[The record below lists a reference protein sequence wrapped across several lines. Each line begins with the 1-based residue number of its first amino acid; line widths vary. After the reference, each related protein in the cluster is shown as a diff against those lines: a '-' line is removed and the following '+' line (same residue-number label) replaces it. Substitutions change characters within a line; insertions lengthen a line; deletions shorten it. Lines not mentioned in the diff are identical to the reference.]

1 MAPISKQCFFFI
13 ITLTCCQKIHMV
25 KCSQRDSSAFLALQR
40 SRLRRLAIGSER
52 QDFHSTPSFMKVTG
66 PQHFKS
72 LPLLMSV
79 SLSVWFFSVPTVSLP
94 PSSYACLQG
103 RCGSISRLQFL
114 SRGRGHGK
122 GLVITAGTLT
132 ASPPLSLLPS
142 TFLRLPCPCLSSS
155 HPLFGIFS
163 SYLFLSSYLFFPL
176 LSTFLERQHLC
187 DDRRVS
193 YGWGTNR
200 KWPQ

>member
-1 MAPISKQCFFFI
+1 MLIIYLCLAFVFMHRKDISPPEFSEGNSITWGLSSTKKKHVLMAPISKQCFFFI

-79 SLSVWFFSVPTVSLP
+79 SLSV
-94 PSSYACLQG
+94 
-103 RCGSISRLQFL
+103 
-114 SRGRGHGK
+114 
-122 GLVITAGTLT
+122 
-132 ASPPLSLLPS
+132 
-142 TFLRLPCPCLSSS
+142 
-155 HPLFGIFS
+155 
-163 SYLFLSSYLFFPL
+163 
-176 LSTFLERQHLC
+176 
-187 DDRRVS
+187 
-193 YGWGTNR
+193 
-200 KWPQ
+200 